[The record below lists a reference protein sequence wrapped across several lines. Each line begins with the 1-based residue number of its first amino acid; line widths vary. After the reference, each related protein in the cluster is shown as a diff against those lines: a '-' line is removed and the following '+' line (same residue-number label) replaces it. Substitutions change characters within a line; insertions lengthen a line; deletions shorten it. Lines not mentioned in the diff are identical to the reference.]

1 METSKNN
8 DTLIIYS
15 TIYPWEIK
23 VKFSFKK
30 DLFVSEV
37 KNYITDTIRGLNI
50 GSFQIGKLTDENDYI
65 LIGTY
70 VRLYF
75 FVENR

>member
-1 METSKNN
+1 METSKSS
-8 DTLIIYS
+8 DTLILYS

-23 VKFSFKK
+23 VKFAFKK

-50 GSFQIGKLTDENDYI
+50 GSFQIGKITDENDYI

-70 VRLYF
+70 VR
-75 FVENR
+75 